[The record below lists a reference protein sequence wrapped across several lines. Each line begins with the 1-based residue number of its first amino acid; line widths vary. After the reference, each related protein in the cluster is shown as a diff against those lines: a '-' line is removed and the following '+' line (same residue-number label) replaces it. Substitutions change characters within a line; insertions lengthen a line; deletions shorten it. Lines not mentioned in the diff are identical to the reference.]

1 MKKKEIVLVTGS
13 KGFIG
18 SHIVKKI
25 SKNYLVYGKNG
36 NHPNL
41 LDRKRILNMKKVD
54 IVIHVA
60 AKVPNT
66 KNTKLDD
73 FQENNVFGTL
83 NILDYCIQ
91 KKIKKFVYIS
101 SYVYGKPKHNP
112 VKESHPVN
120 PHTDYTK
127 SKLVSEEL
135 CKLYSKLYDLNMI
148 ILRPFSVYGKSQKS
162 GYLIPNLI
170 NSIKNNKKII
180 ITNKQSKRDFLFID
194 DFVNAIEFFLKQD
207 FKFEIFNIGSGLSYS
222 FEEIIQKLE
231 KLSSSKMK
239 VEFIDNKKTYIPEIR
254 ADISNIKK
262 KIKWTPKI
270 DIESGLKKLLR

>member
-1 MKKKEIVLVTGS
+1 LKKKEIVLVTGS